1 LPADEKSKS
10 DDMGPIDIPDEKSFF
25 FVMTSTTINIL
36 TSRRNMITKTIDVI
50 DLNVVDK
57 IKLEADKDGN
67 MA

>member
-1 LPADEKSKS
+1 
-10 DDMGPIDIPDEKSFF
+10 MGPIDIPDEKSFF